1 MKRWQKKW
9 AAPSPPLIWTKS
21 KRSAVFPQET
31 FPQPK
36 GCFGV
41 LYFSNYIDCK
51 SIKCFCSKC
60 IILLQDRDVF
70 HDRVISSVGELVP
83 LRSQRTAP
91 IDCFCWSNTLDQ
103 GESTW
108 ESLLCSTS
116 WVLLESTYVIYIN
129 CYLLIEIEDRQEYLV
144 Y

>member
-1 MKRWQKKW
+1 M
-9 AAPSPPLIWTKS
+9 
-21 KRSAVFPQET
+21 
-31 FPQPK
+31 
-36 GCFGV
+36 
-41 LYFSNYIDCK
+41 YN
-51 SIKCFCSKC
+51 
-60 IILLQDRDVF
+60 LLQDRDVF

-116 WVLLESTYVIYIN
+116 WVLLESTYMIYIN
-129 CYLLIEIEDRQEYLV
+129 CYLLSEIERPSRVCGFNKLNSWAIDPYCSHACWLAPTISEFPENRNQRKTYAQQKANLQIIQIV
-144 Y
+144 QTITKSK

>member
-1 MKRWQKKW
+1 MQNASFVGHVYNLKNSLKFKLLAFWRKQTPFIAQKCTSKKVPKNLGS
-9 AAPSPPLIWTKS
+9 ALLPLIWTKS
-21 KRSAVFPQET
+21 KRSAVFPQDT

-70 HDRVISSVGELVP
+70 HDRVISSVGELSP

-91 IDCFCWSNTLDQ
+91 IDCFC
-103 GESTW
+103 
-108 ESLLCSTS
+108 
-116 WVLLESTYVIYIN
+116 
-129 CYLLIEIEDRQEYLV
+129 
-144 Y
+144 